1 MFNRRN
7 FLKNSLFLA
16 SGLSLNPLAWGQS
29 VEELNQIIANFI
41 YQLRLEGRISA
52 DEKTAWA
59 VSDISKGQFLAKI
72 NAENPLQA
80 ASMVKPLVIQ
90 AYFFLNARN
99 PQKYPISQAVRDDMY
114 LMIVKSKNPA
124 TNRMISRCGGASSV
138 QWILRNNA
146 PKIFQNISIVESIP
160 EGGKTYRNKA
170 SAGDY
175 TRFLHALWHNK
186 LPVSALLMEYMGMK
200 NHDRISVNT
209 QYIPPHLEVYDKTGS
224 TSMLCGDFGIIN
236 YQSHNGLN
244 YPYSFTGII
253 QKSRPAQ
260 NYTSLITKRSQ
271 VMRDISDLVY
281 LYIDRHNG

>member
-7 FLKNSLFLA
+7 FFKNSLFLA

-114 LMIVKSKNPA
+114 LMIQLSKKHQHKN
-124 TNRMISRCGGASSV
+124 
-138 QWILRNNA
+138 
-146 PKIFQNISIVESIP
+146 
-160 EGGKTYRNKA
+160 TY
-170 SAGDY
+170 
-175 TRFLHALWHNK
+175 
-186 LPVSALLMEYMGMK
+186 
-200 NHDRISVNT
+200 
-209 QYIPPHLEVYDKTGS
+209 
-224 TSMLCGDFGIIN
+224 
-236 YQSHNGLN
+236 
-244 YPYSFTGII
+244 
-253 QKSRPAQ
+253 
-260 NYTSLITKRSQ
+260 
-271 VMRDISDLVY
+271 VY
-281 LYIDRHNG
+281 LSDNPT